1 MKKATIISRIL
12 LGFIYLVFGLDYFF
26 RFIPYQPNHTGR
38 VAAFK
43 AGLIGVGY
51 FYPMIK
57 SIQIAG
63 GISMLINRYAPFFAV
78 VLFPISLNVFLYHT
92 ILVPSG
98 WLMGVLL
105 IVPNLFLGYA
115 YRKYYKGMFVRR
127 PNLWHWDIAYT
138 IGRKKSAIPCFTWI
152 SCEGVKYPSLKVDAV
167 FEIFHIRAGFWT
179 ITFASFLKF
188 P

>member
-1 MKKATIISRIL
+1 MKIATTISRMT

-26 RFIPYQPNHTGR
+26 RFIPYEPHHTGK

-57 SIQIAG
+57 SIQIIG
-63 GISMLINRYAPFFAV
+63 GISLMINRYAPFFAV
-78 VLFPISLNVFLYHT
+78 VVFPISVNVFLYHT

-98 WLMGVLL
+98 WPMGVLL

-115 YRKYYKGMFVRR
+115 YWHYYKGMFV
-127 PNLWHWDIAYT
+127 
-138 IGRKKSAIPCFTWI
+138 KKP
-152 SCEGVKYPSLKVDAV
+152 VL
-167 FEIFHIRAGFWT
+167 
-179 ITFASFLKF
+179 
-188 P
+188 

>member
-12 LGFIYLVFGLDYFF
+12 LGFIYLVFGLDYFLH
-26 RFIPYQPNHTGR
+26 FIPYEPHHTGR

-43 AGLIGVGY
+43 AGLMGVGY

-57 SIQIAG
+57 SIQIVS
-63 GISMLINRYAPFFAV
+63 GIALLINQYAPFFAV
-78 VLFPISLNVFLYHT
+78 VLFPISVNVFLYHT

-115 YRKYYKGMFVRR
+115 YRKYYRGMFE
-127 PNLWHWDIAYT
+127 
-138 IGRKKSAIPCFTWI
+138 RKPK
-152 SCEGVKYPSLKVDAV
+152 L
-167 FEIFHIRAGFWT
+167 
-179 ITFASFLKF
+179 
-188 P
+188 